1 MKDYYQILGV
11 DKKASQD
18 EIKKAYR
25 KLSKQ
30 YHPDVNPQGEEKF
43 KEIAEAYDILGDETK
58 KNNYDMGGMS
68 GFGSSAFEEFFRNMG
83 GNNPFSSHFGN
94 RRPAQVPDKVI
105 QIDITPMESYKSV
118 EKTIDYRRNISCDG
132 CKGSGGEKQICTTC
146 KGSGQIQQV
155 FGNAFF
161 RQVQTS
167 VCPTCQGAGQ
177 KITKACY
184 GCGGSGVKPKMKSLK
199 FKIPHGSDSG
209 DFFRL
214 DGLGDYYQE
223 RGFGNLLIK
232 INMTSDEQ
240 WEKMGNDLVYINVL
254 DYDDLKKDD
263 FNVPHPNGEMKLK
276 FPEIFDTSTPL
287 RVRGKGFHKEAPIG
301 DLYVRSVVR
310 FKRNFSKEE

>member
-83 GNNPFSSHFGN
+83 ANNPFGSHFGN
-94 RRPAQVPDKVI
+94 RRQPQVQDKVI

-132 CKGSGGEKQICTTC
+132 CKGSGGEKQVCTTC

-161 RQVQTS
+161 RQVQTT

-177 KITKACY
+177 KIIKACY
-184 GCGGSGVKPKMKSLK
+184 KCGGSGVKPEMKSLK

-214 DGLGDYYQE
+214 EGLGDYYQE

-232 INMTSDEQ
+232 INMTSDKQ
-240 WEKMGNDLVYINVL
+240 WEKMGQDLIYINVL

-263 FNVPHPNGEMKLK
+263 FNVPHPDGEIKLK

-287 RVRGKGFHKEAPIG
+287 RVRGIGFHKEAPIG
-301 DLYVRSVVR
+301 DLYVKSVVR

>member
-94 RRPAQVPDKVI
+94 RRPAQAPDKVI

-118 EKTIDYRRNISCDG
+118 EKTVEYRRNISCDG

-167 VCPTCQGAGQ
+167 VCPTCQGTGQ
-177 KITKACY
+177 KIIKACY
-184 GCGGSGVKPKMKSLK
+184 GCGGSGVKPEMKSLK

-240 WEKMGNDLVYINVL
+240 WEKMGNDLVYINFL
-254 DYDDLKKDD
+254 DYDDLKKYD

-287 RVRGKGFHKEAPIG
+287 RVRGKGFHKETPIG

-310 FKRNFSKEE
+310 FKRNFLKEE

>member
-1 MKDYYQILGV
+1 MKDHYQILGV

-83 GNNPFSSHFGN
+83 ANNPFGSHFGN
-94 RRPAQVPDKVI
+94 RRQPQVQDKVI

-132 CKGSGGEKQICTTC
+132 CKGSGGEKQVCTTC

-161 RQVQTS
+161 RQVQTT

-177 KITKACY
+177 KIIKACY
-184 GCGGSGVKPKMKSLK
+184 KCGGSGVKPEMKSLK

-232 INMTSDEQ
+232 INMTSEEQ

>member
-1 MKDYYQILGV
+1 
-11 DKKASQD
+11 
-18 EIKKAYR
+18 
-25 KLSKQ
+25 
-30 YHPDVNPQGEEKF
+30 
-43 KEIAEAYDILGDETK
+43 
-58 KNNYDMGGMS
+58 MGGMS
-68 GFGSSAFEEFFRNMG
+68 GFGTSAFEEFFRNMG
-83 GNNPFSSHFGN
+83 ANNPFGSHFGN
-94 RRPAQVPDKVI
+94 RRQPQVQDKVI

-132 CKGSGGEKQICTTC
+132 CKGSGGEKQVCTTC

-161 RQVQTS
+161 RQVQTT

-177 KITKACY
+177 KIIKACY
-184 GCGGSGVKPKMKSLK
+184 GCGGSGVKPEMKSLK

-214 DGLGDYYQE
+214 EGLGDYYQE

>member
-83 GNNPFSSHFGN
+83 ANNPFGSHFGN
-94 RRPAQVPDKVI
+94 RRQPQVQDKVI

-132 CKGSGGEKQICTTC
+132 CKGSGGEKQVCTTC

-161 RQVQTS
+161 RQVQTT

-177 KITKACY
+177 KIIKACY
-184 GCGGSGVKPKMKSLK
+184 GCGGSGVKPEMKSLK

-214 DGLGDYYQE
+214 EGLGDYYQE

-310 FKRNFSKEE
+310 FKRNFLKEE

>member
-94 RRPAQVPDKVI
+94 RRPAQAPDKVI

-118 EKTIDYRRNISCDG
+118 EKTVDYRRNISCDG

-167 VCPTCQGAGQ
+167 VCPTCQGTGQ
-177 KITKACY
+177 KIIKACY
-184 GCGGSGVKPKMKSLK
+184 GCGGSGVKPEMKSLK

-287 RVRGKGFHKEAPIG
+287 RVKGKGYHKETPLG
-301 DLYVRSVVR
+301 DLYVRNVVR
-310 FKRNFSKEE
+310 FKRNFSTEE

>member
-11 DKKASQD
+11 DRKASQD

-83 GNNPFSSHFGN
+83 ANNPFGSHFGN
-94 RRPAQVPDKVI
+94 RRQPQVQDKVI

-132 CKGSGGEKQICTTC
+132 CKGSGGEKQVCTTC

-161 RQVQTS
+161 RQVQTT

-177 KITKACY
+177 KIIKACY
-184 GCGGSGVKPKMKSLK
+184 GCGGSGVKPEMKSLK

-214 DGLGDYYQE
+214 EGLGDYYQE

>member
-83 GNNPFSSHFGN
+83 GNNPFSFQFGN
-94 RRPAQVPDKVI
+94 RRSAQVPDKVI

-118 EKTIDYRRNISCDG
+118 EKTVDYRRNISCDG
-132 CKGSGGEKQICTTC
+132 CKGSGGEKQFCTTC
-146 KGSGQIQQV
+146 KGSGEIQQIL
-155 FGNAFF
+155 GNAFF
-161 RQVQTS
+161 RQVHTT

-177 KITKACY
+177 KITKACH
-184 GCGGSGVKPKMKSLK
+184 GCGGSGVKPEMKSLK

-240 WEKMGNDLVYINVL
+240 WEKIGNDLVYINVL

-287 RVRGKGFHKEAPIG
+287 RVRGRGFHKEAPLG

>member
-11 DKKASQD
+11 DRKASQD

-83 GNNPFSSHFGN
+83 ANNPFGSHFGN
-94 RRPAQVPDKVI
+94 RRQPQVQDKVI

-132 CKGSGGEKQICTTC
+132 CKGSGGEKQVCTTC

-161 RQVQTS
+161 RQVQTT

-177 KITKACY
+177 KIIKACY
-184 GCGGSGVKPKMKSLK
+184 GCGGSGVKPEMKFLK

-214 DGLGDYYQE
+214 EGLGDYYQE

-287 RVRGKGFHKEAPIG
+287 RVKGKGFHKETPIG

>member
-83 GNNPFSSHFGN
+83 ANNPFGSHFGN
-94 RRPAQVPDKVI
+94 RRQPQVQDKVI

-132 CKGSGGEKQICTTC
+132 CKGSGGEKQVCTTC

-161 RQVQTS
+161 RQVQTT

-177 KITKACY
+177 KIIKACY
-184 GCGGSGVKPKMKSLK
+184 GCGGSGVKPEMKSLK

-214 DGLGDYYQE
+214 EGLGDYYQE

>member
-11 DKKASQD
+11 DRKASQD

-83 GNNPFSSHFGN
+83 QTNPFGSHFGN
-94 RRPAQVPDKVI
+94 RRRTHVPDKVI
-105 QIDITPMESYKSV
+105 QVDITPLESFKSV
-118 EKTIDYRRNISCDG
+118 EKTINYRRNISCDG
-132 CKGSGGEKQICTTC
+132 CQGSGGEKQTCTNC
-146 KGSGQIQQV
+146 NGSGQIQQV

-167 VCPTCQGAGQ
+167 VCPNCQGTGQ
-177 KITKACY
+177 KVIKACY
-184 GCGGSGVKPKMKSLK
+184 GCGGSGVKPEMKTIN
-199 FKIPHGSDSG
+199 FKIPHGSDGG

-214 DGLGDYYQE
+214 DGLGDYVPQN
-223 RGFGNLLIK
+223 GFGNLLVK
-232 INMTSDEQ
+232 INMISEER

-254 DYDDLKKDD
+254 DYDDLKKND
-263 FNVPHPNGEMKLK
+263 FNVPHPNGEIKLK

-287 RVRGKGFHKEAPIG
+287 RVRGRGFHKEAPLG
-301 DLYVRSVVR
+301 DLYVRNVVK
-310 FKRNFSKEE
+310 FKRNFSKQE

>member
-11 DKKASQD
+11 DRKASQD

-83 GNNPFSSHFGN
+83 ANNPFGSHFGN
-94 RRPAQVPDKVI
+94 RRQPQVQDKVI

-132 CKGSGGEKQICTTC
+132 CKGSGGEKQVCTTC

-161 RQVQTS
+161 RQVQTT

-177 KITKACY
+177 KIIKACY
-184 GCGGSGVKPKMKSLK
+184 GCGGSGVKPEMKFLK

-214 DGLGDYYQE
+214 EGLGDYYQE

-263 FNVPHPNGEMKLK
+263 FNVPHPNGEIKLK

-287 RVRGKGFHKEAPIG
+287 RVKGKGFHKETPIG